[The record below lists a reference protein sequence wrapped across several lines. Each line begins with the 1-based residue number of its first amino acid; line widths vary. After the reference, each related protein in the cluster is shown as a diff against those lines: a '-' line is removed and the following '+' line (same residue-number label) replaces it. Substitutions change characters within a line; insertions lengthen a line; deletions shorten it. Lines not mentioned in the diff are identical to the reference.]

1 MSGGYF
7 DYQEYVIGDI
17 ARSIEH
23 DIARALQPKPVK
35 VHEDYWTIEERD
47 QPHSYHSYRG
57 YLMFAAYKEAESFLL
72 SNEEVVKAD
81 SQYADGRFFNGG
93 VIFQSTKLCMT
104 GTSNDEQIPVLYSIR
119 HFLYSIRH
127 CIYDHFQ
134 NDADVLELSDCT
146 VETLKEAYKQIRIAE
161 IYAIRVD
168 RMMSGDDGEDTFH
181 ERLKDELKAFE
192 KEIKAKN
199 WAELNDDVDI

>member
-7 DYQEYVIGDI
+7 DYQEYVLGDI

-23 DIARALQPKPVK
+23 DIARALQSKPVK
-35 VHEDYWTIEERD
+35 VHEDYWT
-47 QPHSYHSYRG
+47 
-57 YLMFAAYKEAESFLL
+57 KEAESFLL
-72 SNEEVVKAD
+72 SNEDVVKAD
-81 SQYADGRFFNGG
+81 SQYADRRFFNAG

-104 GTSNDEQIPVLYSIR
+104 GTSNDEQIPI
-119 HFLYSIRH
+119 LYSIRH
-127 CIYDHFQ
+127 CIYDHYQ
-134 NDADVLELSDCT
+134 NDADVLELSDST

-161 IYAIRVD
+161 IYATRVD

-181 ERLKDELKAFE
+181 KRLKDELEAFE

-199 WAELNDDVDI
+199 WAELNDDED

>member
-7 DYQEYVIGDI
+7 DYQEYVLGDI

-57 YLMFAAYKEAESFLL
+57 YLMFATYKEAESFLL
-72 SNEEVVKAD
+72 SNEDVVKAA
-81 SQYADGRFFNGG
+81 SQYADRRFFNDG

-104 GTSNDEQIPVLYSIR
+104 GTSKDGQIPV
-119 HFLYSIRH
+119 LYSIRH
-127 CIYDHFQ
+127 CIYDHYQ
-134 NDADVLELSDCT
+134 NDADVLELSDGT

-161 IYAIRVD
+161 IYATRVD
-168 RMMSGDDGEDTFH
+168 RMMSGDDGEILFMNG
-181 ERLKDELKAFE
+181 LKM
-192 KEIKAKN
+192 N
-199 WAELNDDVDI
+199 

>member
-7 DYQEYVIGDI
+7 DYQEYVLGDI

-23 DIARALQPKPVK
+23 DIARALQSKPVK

-57 YLMFAAYKEAESFLL
+57 YLMFATYKEAESFLL
-72 SNEEVVKAD
+72 SNEDVVKAD
-81 SQYADGRFFNGG
+81 SQYADRRFFNAG

-104 GTSNDEQIPVLYSIR
+104 GTSNDEQIPI
-119 HFLYSIRH
+119 LYSIRH
-127 CIYDHFQ
+127 CIYDHYQ
-134 NDADVLELSDCT
+134 NDADVLELSDST

-161 IYAIRVD
+161 ICATRVD

-181 ERLKDELKAFE
+181 KRLKDELEAFE

-199 WAELNDDVDI
+199 WAELNDDED

>member
-57 YLMFAAYKEAESFLL
+57 YLMFATYKEAESFLL

-81 SQYADGRFFNGG
+81 SQYADGCFFNGG

-104 GTSNDEQIPVLYSIR
+104 GTSNDEQIPVL
-119 HFLYSIRH
+119 
-127 CIYDHFQ
+127 
-134 NDADVLELSDCT
+134 DADVLELSDST

-161 IYAIRVD
+161 IYATRVD

-181 ERLKDELKAFE
+181 KRLKDELGTFE
-192 KEIKAKN
+192 KELKTKN
-199 WAELNDDVDI
+199 WTELNDDED

>member
-1 MSGGYF
+1 MYE
-7 DYQEYVIGDI
+7 YQKDILLGDI

-47 QPHSYHSYRG
+47 QPHSYHSRG
-57 YLMFAAYKEAESFLL
+57 YLMFATYKEAESFLL
-72 SNEEVVKAD
+72 SNEDVVKAA
-81 SQYADGRFFNGG
+81 SQYAGRRFFNDG

-119 HFLYSIRH
+119 H
-127 CIYDHFQ
+127 CIYDHYQ
-134 NDADVLELSDCT
+134 NDADVLELSDST

-161 IYAIRVD
+161 IYATRVD

-199 WAELNDDVDI
+199 WAELNDDED

>member
-57 YLMFAAYKEAESFLL
+57 YLMFATYKEAESF
-72 SNEEVVKAD
+72 
-81 SQYADGRFFNGG
+81 
-93 VIFQSTKLCMT
+93 MT

-119 HFLYSIRH
+119 H
-127 CIYDHFQ
+127 CIYDHYP
-134 NDADVLELSDCT
+134 NDADVLELSDST

-161 IYAIRVD
+161 IYATRVD

-181 ERLKDELKAFE
+181 ERLKDELETFE
-192 KEIKAKN
+192 KELKTKN
-199 WAELNDDVDI
+199 WTELNDDED